1 MAPTVGGSSSQWRV
15 VLVSSTRINPSGR
28 GKARCLS
35 PLLQLAT
42 FTLGQTAP
50 DAEPLIMCQGVLEAL
65 STDVARQAHS
75 LGLTC
80 GSALLRE
87 ERLGVRLSAKSAL
100 LPHEFFIELLRQT
113 QIE

>member
-1 MAPTVGGSSSQWRV
+1 MDE
-15 VLVSSTRINPSGR
+15 
-28 GKARCLS
+28 GKRALLS

-87 ERLGVRLSAKSAL
+87 ERLGVRLSAKGAL